1 MSPELQR
8 TRQASAPAPPAVR
21 WRRTLGTLAAVTSL
35 AALVGSV
42 QLVTDTFAPPVDDL
56 SPLGLHSWVL
66 PGFWLAG
73 SVALPCGLVTVL
85 AWRRSRRLGAAAVVA
100 GLLLAVE
107 LAVQIPF
114 VGLDPL
120 QAVMGTVAAL
130 LVGLGLAA
138 HGDPTAPRDGAPNY
152 VESPS

>member
-1 MSPELQR
+1 MNLE
-8 TRQASAPAPPAVR
+8 TIR

-35 AALVGSV
+35 GAVVGSV
-42 QLVTDTFAPPVDDL
+42 QLVTDTFTPPVSDL
-56 SPLGLHSWVL
+56 SRLGLRSWVL
-66 PGFWLAG
+66 PGIWLAA

-85 AWRRSRRLGAAAVVA
+85 AWRRSRRLGAAAVAA

-120 QAVMGTVAAL
+120 QAVMGTVAVL
-130 LVGLGLAA
+130 LVGFGMAA
-138 HGDPTAPRDGAPNY
+138 HGNATGPRDRAAKY